1 MKKSLVL
8 ILVLF
13 ILIGSSIGCGKGEA
27 LGSELLLEDD
37 LNGIDLDAIS
47 HYEIDVQMFEKE
59 KMYTGRQYT
68 RYTNNTGVELQEL
81 YFHLYPN
88 AYKTLEGAPIILQN
102 GFPDPMS
109 YDVGYIDVL
118 EVSID
123 GFDLE
128 YEVIGED
135 KTILKVKLN
144 EPLTEG
150 ETIKLFLG
158 YDGKLPNS
166 KDRFGYGQR
175 VMNFGNWYPIL
186 CVYDEDGWNLEPYY
200 KLGDPFYSNLAN
212 YNVRI
217 TTDKKNIVA
226 SSGNILSEE
235 VFQDKK
241 IYEIEGKLIRDFAW
255 ALSPYF
261 KIKESKVDNTTI
273 RLYYLDEKSTTV
285 RYALNAAT
293 DSIKT
298 FNKRFGKYPYKD
310 FNVVMTEFSSG
321 MEYPGIVF
329 ISNDY
334 FNYGSR
340 DVLEQIIVHE
350 AAHQWW
356 YGLVGSNQIKEA
368 WLDEALATYSE
379 VIYASE
385 VHGKNKGREYYNKYI
400 SQGFEYGKR
409 YLGENE
415 MVNRPLNE
423 FVGWN
428 DYSILVYLKGAMFIN
443 QIKVNYGEDA
453 LYRILSEY
461 YKKYKFYN
469 ASTEDF
475 IKISE
480 EITESSFKRLVDT
493 WLN

>member
-1 MKKSLVL
+1 MKKSLIL

-13 ILIGSSIGCGKGEA
+13 ILVGSSIGCGKGEA

-37 LNGIDLDAIS
+37 LNGVDLENIS

-68 RYTNNTGVELQEL
+68 TYTNHTGIELQEL

-88 AYKTLEGAPIILQN
+88 AYKTLDGAPIILQN

-109 YDVGYIDVL
+109 YDVGFIDIL
-118 EVSID
+118 EVSIED
-123 GFDLE
+123 FDLE

-135 KTILKVKLN
+135 ETILKVKLN
-144 EPLTEG
+144 QPLAQD
-150 ETIKLFLG
+150 ETIKLFLA

-166 KDRFGYGQR
+166 QDRFGYGQR

-200 KLGDPFYSNLAN
+200 KLGDPFYSNISN

-217 TTDKKNIVA
+217 TTDKKSIVA

-235 VFQDKK
+235 VVQDKK
-241 IYEIEGKLIRDFAW
+241 VYEIEGKLIRDFAW

-261 KIKESKVDNTTI
+261 KIKESKVDNTKVK
-273 RLYYLDEKSTTV
+273 LYYLDEKSTTV

-298 FNKRFGKYPYKD
+298 FNKRFGKYPYED

-379 VIYASE
+379 VIYTSE
-385 VHGKNKGREYYNKYI
+385 IHGKNKGREYYNKYI

-415 MVNRPLNE
+415 IVNKHLNE

-443 QIKVNYGEDA
+443 QIKVNYGEDT

-461 YKKYKFYN
+461 YKEYKFYN

-475 IKISE
+475 IRICE
-480 EITESSFKRLVDT
+480 EVTESSFKRLVDT